1 MAASTTTR
9 PNRHFVWAAPDVV
22 AVIVFVA
29 VGRRNHDEGVSLGGV
44 AATAAPFLIALVAGW
59 FASRSWRDPYGRST
73 IAVTWL
79 VTVVGGLALRRT
91 VFAEGIATPFI
102 VVATIT
108 LGVLLVVGRTIARRL
123 SRSRS

>member
-1 MAASTTTR
+1 M
-9 PNRHFVWAAPDVV
+9 WAALDVV

-44 AATAAPFLIALVAGW
+44 AGTAAPFLIAVVAGW

-108 LGVLLVVGRTIARRL
+108 LGVLLVVGRTLARRL